1 MLCQAILF
9 ILGAD
14 GSVMGPGLT
23 NNADDIPA
31 QVRSYASAAIIGPLS
46 VFAIVT
52 AIIIAL
58 IAKVWT
64 R

>member
-1 MLCQAILF
+1 MTE
-9 ILGAD
+9 
-14 GSVMGPGLT
+14 PGLT
-23 NNADDIPA
+23 NNVDDIPA